1 MTEAQD
7 RITAL
12 IKDLDKEIKI
22 VGNTDEQT
30 ILMIEDTLKISLPE
44 SYKWFLRQYS
54 LLMMPNYIIY
64 GVGSIEEPAC
74 LKLTI
79 GVREK
84 GLPAA
89 LVVIENDN
97 DGRILCLDTARTKG
111 EDCPIVSWAT
121 QGGKVSD
128 AYPGFYDLLE
138 TKLKDTLLGRQT
150 KVPQIGM
157 SGYQR

>member
-12 IKDLDKEIKI
+12 IKDLDKDIKI
-22 VGNTDEQT
+22 VGKTDEQT
-30 ILMIEDTLKISLPE
+30 ILMIEDWLKVSLPE
-44 SYKWFLRQYS
+44 SFKWFLREYS
-54 LLMMPNYIIY
+54 LIMMPNYIIY
-64 GVGSIEEPAC
+64 GIGSVDEPAC

-84 GLPAA
+84 DLPAA

-111 EDCPIVSWAT
+111 DDCPVVGWST
-121 QGGKVSD
+121 QDGTVSD

-138 TKLKDTLLGRQT
+138 TKLKDTLLGKQA
-150 KVPQIGM
+150 KV
-157 SGYQR
+157 S

>member
-12 IKDLDKEIKI
+12 IKDLDKDIKI
-22 VGNTDEQT
+22 VGKTDEQT
-30 ILMIEDTLKISLPE
+30 ILMIEDWLKVSLPE
-44 SYKWFLRQYS
+44 SFKWFLREYS

-64 GVGSIEEPAC
+64 GIGSVDEPAC

-84 GLPAA
+84 DLPAA

-111 EDCPIVSWAT
+111 DDCPVVGWST
-121 QGGKVSD
+121 QDGTVGD

-138 TKLKDTLLGRQT
+138 TKLKDTLLGKQA
-150 KVPQIGM
+150 KV
-157 SGYQR
+157 S

>member
-7 RITAL
+7 RIAAL

-22 VGNTDEQT
+22 VGKTDEQT
-30 ILMIEDTLKISLPE
+30 ILMIEDWLKVSLPE
-44 SYKWFLRQYS
+44 SYKWFLREYS
-54 LLMMPNYIIY
+54 LIMMPNYIIY
-64 GVGSIEEPAC
+64 GVGSVDEPAC

-84 GLPAA
+84 NLPAP

-111 EDCPIVSWAT
+111 DDCPVVGWST
-121 QGGKVSD
+121 QDGKVSD

-138 TKLKDTLLGRQT
+138 TKLKDTLLGRQAR
-150 KVPQIGM
+150 V
-157 SGYQR
+157 S